1 MTGAYP
7 AVDDDKNK
15 AASDVVGD
23 PESVFLEPSTTES
36 SSVFDPPDTAGSDT
50 GSSLVVPPVVT
61 APPKRSLRASDLP
74 SRERRRR
81 VRLQARRVR
90 RIVRHIEP
98 WSVLKISIIFYLCLW
113 VILMIAGVML
123 WGAAE
128 SAGAIEKIENFVQEL
143 FALDE
148 FTINAERIFRGV
160 ALSGFVLVIAGTAF
174 NVLLS
179 VLFNLISDLTGGLRV
194 TVIEEESAR
203 FRPRRG
209 RRPSQV
215 QRAQGRGRPPANP
228 RRAKRPPPRTKQPS
242 G

>member
-7 AVDDDKNK
+7 AVTDAAPSDDGNGDQAETVFADD
-15 AASDVVGD
+15 AATS
-23 PESVFLEPSTTES
+23 P
-36 SSVFDPPDTAGSDT
+36 SVFDAPGPDDNAAET
-50 GSSLVVPPVVT
+50 SLVVPPV
-61 APPKRSLRASDLP
+61 ASPPPRRPLRASDLP

-128 SAGAIEKIENFVQEL
+128 SAGVIEKIESFVRDL

-174 NVLLS
+174 NVLLC

-209 RRPSQV
+209 KRPSQV
-215 QRAQGRGRPPANP
+215 RNQRR
-228 RRAKRPPPRTKQPS
+228 RRAKQAQRKSPPRGEPAPADR
-242 G
+242 